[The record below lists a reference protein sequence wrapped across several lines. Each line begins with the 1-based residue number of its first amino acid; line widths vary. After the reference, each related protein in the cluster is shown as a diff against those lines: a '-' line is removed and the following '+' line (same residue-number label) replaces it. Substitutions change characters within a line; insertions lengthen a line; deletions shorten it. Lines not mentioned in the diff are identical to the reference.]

1 MGIYSILPSFGCLGV
16 LLLIVATP
24 LFSRADAPPSPASHR
39 IRSIDGLRGFLALAV
54 FFHHAAIYNLFLLD
68 GHWDLTPSRFY
79 NFLGPIGVSMFF
91 MITGYLFWARVI
103 REGAKPAWV
112 SLYIGRIFR
121 IGPLYLVA
129 VAGMLLLVF
138 IGTGPRLNVSGLQLI
153 YHISRWIFCLGLF
166 NGADVNGFYRTDL
179 LLASVTW
186 TLRWEWLFYF
196 SLPFLSFVARYRKL
210 YLPSVLLALAAC
222 LTGAAIHPEPRSALS
237 LMALFLTGMTCASL
251 AERKLT
257 WVAPDSLSSGIVC
270 AGLLAVFAFSDAYQP
285 GFVLLLGLI
294 FYLVVCG
301 CTLFGLLVSRP
312 ARRLGD
318 VSYGIYLLQ
327 GLVLD
332 VVFRPYRMRSFALS
346 SSIHHWLLTLFSA
359 VALVSDAT
367 LAHALLERP
376 GIALGRHVDAWRKA
390 TTIGRLAN

>member
-138 IGTGPRLNVSGLQLI
+138 YRYGTKTQCKRFAVDLSHFKMDILPRALQ
-153 YHISRWIFCLGLF
+153 RG
-166 NGADVNGFYRTDL
+166 GR
-179 LLASVTW
+179 
-186 TLRWEWLFYF
+186 EWLLSNGPAAGVGHVDSALGMAFLF
-196 SLPFLSFVARYRKL
+196 QPALPFIRGAVPQTLPTECVAGPCGMFNRRCHT
-210 YLPSVLLALAAC
+210 P
-222 LTGAAIHPEPRSALS
+222 GAKVGSKS
-237 LMALFLTGMTCASL
+237 DG
-251 AERKLT
+251 
-257 WVAPDSLSSGIVC
+257 
-270 AGLLAVFAFSDAYQP
+270 AFSDWYDMCLAGRAQAHVGRA
-285 GFVLLLGLI
+285 GFPIVWNRMCW
-294 FYLVVCG
+294 LVG
-301 CTLFGLLVSRP
+301 SFRLF
-312 ARRLGD
+312 
-318 VSYGIYLLQ
+318 
-327 GLVLD
+327 
-332 VVFRPYRMRSFALS
+332 
-346 SSIHHWLLTLFSA
+346 
-359 VALVSDAT
+359 
-367 LAHALLERP
+367 
-376 GIALGRHVDAWRKA
+376 
-390 TTIGRLAN
+390 